1 MTSYIPEFCYGPIYD
16 ANGYWTG
23 QSGLVPWPEHLKP
36 RTREPLPDVDLKAL
50 FNEPTAVPQLVEAG
64 GVFFLSLAPNDR
76 AGIAYTVERLIN
88 MLDAMEPD
96 PDLEPYLAGLHQG
109 SHTDDR
115 EGDDGY
121 GGDADNEP
129 SLGWT
134 STGHMG
140 KEQPS
145 MFGPDL
151 EDDDADYEPMLG
163 AAEMH
168 PTSFEAVFCGVAGG
182 RSGQLHHERGGRNSQ
197 EHWSAEATSAAFDD
211 CEDVSE
217 DEGAQDD
224 REHSLGWQDEG
235 AQDVLSGHFGDGD
248 LEADLATTEEIDQS
262 RRLEVSDDW
271 KVEDSEPD
279 LGWAESFGKGIVGPQ
294 NCLDDRE
301 QEHDGGEEELL
312 GESPAPISGGG
323 SVSQSDDGWRLA
335 PGSGVAP
342 AMVEKA
348 RRLRNGDLVRE
359 FVRPSRA
366 VVERLMPDDAIPE
379 IDLRAHFLAAQGWP
393 Q

>member
-1 MTSYIPEFCYGPIYD
+1 MPSYIPDICFGSIRNAD
-16 ANGYWTG
+16 GHWTG
-23 QSGLVPWPEHLKP
+23 ETGLVSFPAHMRPRKP
-36 RTREPLPDVDLKAL
+36 EPLPDVDLKTL
-50 FNEPTAVPQLVEAG
+50 FNESPAIPRLVEAD
-64 GVFFLSLAPNDR
+64 GVFFLSLSPNDR

-134 STGHMG
+134 STGHLG
-140 KEQPS
+140 KEQPA

-151 EDDDADYEPMLG
+151 EADDSDDEPILG
-163 AAEMH
+163 ARERH
-168 PTSFEAVFCGVAGG
+168 PSSWENQWG
-182 RSGQLHHERGGRNSQ
+182 RSGVLHHQPGDGSQ
-197 EHWSAEATSAAFDD
+197 EHWSAGATSAAFDD

-235 AQDVLSGHFGDGD
+235 AQDILRGHFGDGD
-248 LEADLATTEEIDQS
+248 LEADLAATEEIDQV
-262 RRLEVSDDW
+262 RRLEVSKGW
-271 KVEDSEPD
+271 QVQDSEPD
-279 LGWAESFGKGIVGPQ
+279 LGWAESAGKGIVGPQ

-301 QEHDGGEEELL
+301 NDDEREDTAEHGIADDDALHSEEFMFGGWTGNGSGGAVARNILRK
-312 GESPAPISGGG
+312 ISGKPP
-323 SVSQSDDGWRLA
+323 L
-335 PGSGVAP
+335 
-342 AMVEKA
+342 VEKA
-348 RRLRNGDLVRE
+348 TKLPDETIVRRIAPR
-359 FVRPSRA
+359 
-366 VVERLMPDDAIPE
+366 DDDVMMIPE
-379 IDLRAHFLAAQGWP
+379 LDLRAHFFAAHGVRP
-393 Q
+393 C